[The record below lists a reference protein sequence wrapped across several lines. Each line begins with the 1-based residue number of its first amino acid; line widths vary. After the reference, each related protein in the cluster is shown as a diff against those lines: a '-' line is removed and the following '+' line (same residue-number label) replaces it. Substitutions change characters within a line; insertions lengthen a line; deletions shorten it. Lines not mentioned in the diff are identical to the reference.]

1 VDSRDALK
9 TERFIPANLGKNLL
23 LIFLSLI
30 LALAVVEG
38 ALRIYNPLGFRIK
51 GNKIILPIHKDEV
64 IHYDR
69 SPRLDKI
76 VRIHR
81 NSLGFKGEEPPVD
94 FAERLTILAVG
105 GSTTEGVGLNDAKTW
120 PLVLEAKLKRN
131 FSKVW
136 LNNAGLSGHSTFGH
150 LILMQDYIRQINPK
164 VVLFLI
170 GLNDLGIE
178 AVNDFD
184 GRMTRGLSYRSLD
197 AFLGGLAIH
206 SEVAAAVLNLKRY
219 YFPKVVPQVGKEEV
233 NFQNVPRLEVAAEDK
248 AAIKRIY
255 RDKYL
260 GPYELRLQNLLEMA
274 LNQGIV
280 PVLITQPVL
289 YGNLA
294 DPRTGVD
301 LGKMQVTRDMN
312 GGLAWEV
319 LELYNDITRKVGKD
333 KGAPVIDLAGKMP
346 KNSVYYFD
354 LTHFTNEGAEKAAGI
369 VYEELRPYLAR
380 KFPGYA
386 SAAGGNESFNRKPKT
401 EN

>member
-1 VDSRDALK
+1 M
-9 TERFIPANLGKNLL
+9 KNLL
-23 LIFLSLI
+23 LIFFSLV
-30 LALAVVEG
+30 LALAAVEG
-38 ALRIYNPLGFRIK
+38 VLRIYNPLGFRIK
-51 GNKIILPIHKDEV
+51 GNKIILPINKDEV

-69 SPRLDKI
+69 SPRLDKV

-81 NSLGFKGEEPPVD
+81 NSLGFKGEEPPPD
-94 FAERLTILAVG
+94 FAQRLTILAIG

-131 FSKVW
+131 FSKLW

-150 LILMQDYIRQINPK
+150 QILMQDYVRRINPK
-164 VVLFLI
+164 AVLFLI

-184 GRMTRGLSYRSLD
+184 SRMTRGINYRSLD
-197 AFLGGLAIH
+197 AFLAGLSLH
-206 SEVAAAVLNLKRY
+206 SEVAAAALNLKRY

-233 NFQNVPRLEVAAEDK
+233 NFLAVPRLEVSAEDK
-248 AAIKRIY
+248 AAIKRLY

-260 GPYELRLQNLLEMA
+260 GPYELRLNNLLGMA
-274 LNQGIV
+274 LSHGIA

-289 YGNLA
+289 YGNLT

-301 LGKMQVTRDMN
+301 LGKMHVTRDMN
-312 GGLAWEV
+312 GELAWEV
-319 LELYNDITRKVGKD
+319 LALYNDITRKVGRER
-333 KGAPVIDLAGKMP
+333 GVPVIDLAGKMP
-346 KNSVYYFD
+346 KDSVYYFD

-369 VYEELRPYLAR
+369 VYEELGPYLAR

-386 SAAGGNESFNRKPKT
+386 H
-401 EN
+401 